1 MIAKLKEDD
10 QRFEILETNMRDHL
24 ARMAKDVK
32 SLFVTSV
39 DKDFLWNLYLNSF
52 PKGTNEI
59 RIKRTEHDCSACRHF
74 VKQFGNVVSIK
85 NGVVTSIWDFD
96 LPTGSRYGP
105 VVKALSEYIHSCPVI
120 GIATIDS
127 PNIGTEK
134 SFEKSE
140 NGDVITWGHLHVNLP
155 PRLVNC
161 SRSTAATVRGRANE
175 LKNVFK
181 RSLDEISEDAVFSV
195 LELISQGSLYKG
207 EEWNGVLT
215 EFQKCQVNYNLLSP
229 EGKEIYAWEQSILAG
244 PVVGKIRNHSIGVLL
259 VDLSKGV
266 DLDEAVRKYEAI
278 VAPTNY
284 KRPKAIFTKK
294 MLEDAQ
300 KKITELGYLSALPRR
315 YATLDDIKIN
325 DILFANRDVV
335 KQIEGGDNPF
345 DALRKTVVVKTRSF
359 DKVEE
364 VSIDKFIS
372 EILPSVQ
379 NVEIF
384 LENKHSGNLVSLI
397 APVNKES
404 ASMFKWNNNFS
415 WAYKGNITDSMRQRV
430 KAAGGAID
438 GVLRFSIQWN
448 DNHDN
453 ENDFDAHCI
462 EPNGNEIY
470 FGRKRNHPSTG
481 ELDVDIIQPSR
492 QTRDGIA
499 VENITWS
506 NKSKMPNGVY
516 KMSVHN
522 YCHNGGKS
530 GFTAEVEF
538 DGQIYNFAYDKQLRQ
553 GQRVQVAEVAYD
565 KKTGLFSITGKI
577 PSNLS
582 SRKLWNL
589 GTNQFHPVQVIMTS
603 PNFWHEDCESECG
616 AKTVSVE
623 RGIGNKHFFFM
634 LKGCQNDE
642 QPNGFFNEYL
652 REDLITHK
660 RVFEALGSQMRVA
673 PSEDQLSGLGFSS
686 TQRNELAVKIEG
698 HVNRVIKVVF

>member
-1 MIAKLKEDD
+1 MITKLKEEDS
-10 QRFEILETNMRDHL
+10 QRFEILESNMREHI
-24 ARMAKDVK
+24 ARMTKDVK

-39 DKDFLWNLYLNSF
+39 DKDFLWNLYLGSF

-96 LPTGSRYGP
+96 LPEGSRYGP
-105 VVKALSEYIHSCPVI
+105 VVRALSEYVHSCPI
-120 GIATIDS
+120 EDITTIDS
-127 PNIGTEK
+127 LDVGTKKNIGIEK
-134 SFEKSE
+134 SFEKLESGE
-140 NGDVITWGHLHVNLP
+140 VITWGHLYVSIP
-155 PRLVNC
+155 SRLVNC
-161 SRSTAATVRGRANE
+161 SRFDAATVRGRSRE
-175 LKNVFK
+175 LRNVFK
-181 RSLDEISEDAVFSV
+181 RSLDEISEDAVLSV
-195 LELISQGSLYKG
+195 LELISQNSLYKG
-207 EEWNGVLT
+207 EEWKGVLT
-215 EFQKCQVNYNLLSP
+215 EFQKHQRSYSVLSP
-229 EGKEIYAWEQSILAG
+229 QNKEIYAWEQSILAG

-259 VDLSKGV
+259 VDLSKGI
-266 DLDEAVRKYEAI
+266 DLDEAVRRYETI

-345 DALRKTVVVKTRSF
+345 DALEKSIPVKTRSF
-359 DKVEE
+359 DKVES
-364 VSIDKFIS
+364 VSIDKFVS
-372 EILPSVQ
+372 EILPTAQ
-379 NVEIF
+379 NVEI
-384 LENKHSGNLVSLI
+384 LLDNKHSGNLVSLI

-404 ASMFKWNNNFS
+404 ASMFKWDNNFS
-415 WAYKGNITDSMRQRV
+415 WAYKGNITDSMKQRV
-430 KAAGGAID
+430 KAAGGAVD
-438 GVLRFSIQWN
+438 GALRFSIQWN

-453 ENDFDAHCI
+453 ENDFDAHCT
-462 EPNGNEIY
+462 EPKGNEIY
-470 FGRKRNHPSTG
+470 FGNGGRVHPSSG
-481 ELDVDIIQPSR
+481 MLDVDITRPSL
-492 QTRDGIA
+492 QTKDGIA

-506 NKSKMPNGVY
+506 NRSKMPNGVY
-516 KMSVHN
+516 KMFVHN
-522 YCHNGGKS
+522 YSHNGGKS
-530 GFTAEVEF
+530 GFTAEIEF
-538 DGQIYNFAYDKQLRQ
+538 DGQIYSFAYDKELRQ
-553 GQRVQVAEVAYD
+553 GERVQVAEVTKNAEFG
-565 KKTGLFSITGKI
+565 TFSIVEKI
-577 PSNLS
+577 PSSLA

-589 GTNQFHPVQVIMTS
+589 DTNQFHPVQVIMMS
-603 PNFWHEDCESECG
+603 PNHWSNEE
-616 AKTVSVE
+616 VE

-686 TQRNELAVKIEG
+686 TQRNELVVKIEG